1 MCLYVPLAECTLSGF
16 SRFLIGYLYTL
27 FNILINQLKKNK
39 KRSPSSL
46 LSLLLFLV
54 CLDIPKHWENEI
66 SVEKIQWKLMFFF
79 IRWEFVPKHLLNSC
93 EECTHTQT
101 LTNILLKNFPQREC
115 STTINHFLQLPKLFF
130 TLFQNRLHSISAQIQ
145 RQHHYPKNMK
155 SMFL

>member
-1 MCLYVPLAECTLSGF
+1 MSICPTCRMYFKWIQP
-16 SRFLIGYLYTL
+16 IPNWL
-27 FNILINQLKKNK
+27 FIHFIQYFNKSVKKNK